1 MKTLRTLVLIASL
14 SLAVQAEQNSVA
26 DQKINVEENAS
37 TMIELKDQIKEVFVA
52 NPEIADVQVS
62 GGSNINVLGKRNGNT
77 TIVVTNHE
85 YKPIAKLNI
94 EVRKD
99 LSQLKNTAK
108 EIFPNENI
116 KFDSTPGSI
125 IVKGE
130 ASSPAVAQQIETLAS
145 DFTQKGQNVRNMAS
159 VNTSTQV
166 LLKVK
171 VAEVKRSVLNSFAIN
186 WSSIINGSNLTYG
199 IFNGR
204 APFSSG
210 ALVPAAK
217 NEDGLPGSI
226 GARYDNGSHGNYAAI
241 LDALNSEGLG
251 TTLAEPNLIT
261 TSGETASFLV
271 GGEFPYPVPQN
282 QNVTIE
288 FKKFGISLS
297 FTPTVLSSDQIFL
310 KVRPEVSELDYSKPL
325 SFLVGNN
332 ATVTL
337 PGIKTSVVETAV
349 ELGSG
354 QGLAIAGLISSSTTN
369 NYSDLPGLSDIPI
382 LGTLFR
388 SSNFQNK
395 QSELVVI
402 VTPYI
407 IKPTSDPNALKLPT
421 DKLHQASAL
430 ESLLY
435 RRLNR
440 PNVDTNN
447 VNMIN
452 ADPLYGAAG
461 FNLED

>member
-1 MKTLRTLVLIASL
+1 MTIIKTLALTLLIITA
-14 SLAVQAEQNSVA
+14 QA
-26 DQKINVEENAS
+26 DQTVVIEENAS
-37 TMIELKDQIKEVFVA
+37 KMIELNEQIKEVFVA
-52 NPEIADVQVS
+52 NPKIADVQVS
-62 GGSNINVLGKRNGNT
+62 GGSGVNILGKEPGNT

-85 YKPIAKLNI
+85 YKPIAKYDVQ
-94 EVRKD
+94 VRKD
-99 LSQLKNTAK
+99 LTQLQNTAK

-116 KFDSTPGSI
+116 KFDSTPSSI
-125 IVKGE
+125 VMKGE
-130 ASSPAVAQQIETLAS
+130 ASSPAVSQKLETLAS
-145 DFTQKGQNVRNMAS
+145 DYVQKGQNVRNMAS
-159 VNTSTQV
+159 INTSTQV

-171 VAEVKRSVLNSFAIN
+171 VAEVKRSLLNSFAIN

-204 APFSSG
+204 SPFSGGSFQRATSVG
-210 ALVPAAK
+210 VT
-217 NEDGLPGSI
+217 PGTL
-226 GARYDNGSHGNYAAI
+226 GARYDNGSHGNYTAL

-251 TTLAEPNLIT
+251 TVLAEPNLIT

-282 QNVTIE
+282 QNITIE

-297 FTPTVLSSDQIFL
+297 FTPTVLASDQIFL
-310 KVRPEVSELDYSKPL
+310 KVRPEVSELDKGNSL

-354 QGLAIAGLISSSTTN
+354 QGLAIAGLISSSLVN
-369 NYSDLPGLSDIPI
+369 NYSDLPGIADIPI
-382 LGTLFR
+382 IGNLFK
-388 SSNFQNK
+388 SSSFQRN

-407 IKPTSDPNALKLPT
+407 VKPTSDPNALKLPT

-430 ESLLY
+430 EALLY
-435 RRLNR
+435 KRLNR
-440 PNVDTNN
+440 TDVDANN

>member
-1 MKTLRTLVLIASL
+1 MKMIQTLILAIVPFL
-14 SLAVQAEQNSVA
+14 SAYAA
-26 DQKINVEENAS
+26 DQTVVVEENAS
-37 TMIELKDQIKEVFVA
+37 KLIEMNDQIKEIFVA
-52 NPEIADVQVS
+52 NPKIADVQVS
-62 GGSNINVLGKRNGNT
+62 GGSGVNILGKEPGNT
-77 TIVVTNHE
+77 TIVVTNHQ
-85 YKPIAKLNI
+85 YKPIAKLNVQ
-94 EVRKD
+94 VRKD
-99 LSQLKNTAK
+99 LTQLQNTAK

-116 KFDSTPGSI
+116 KFDSTPSSI
-125 IVKGE
+125 VMKGE
-130 ASSPAVAQQIETLAS
+130 ASSPAVSQKLETLAS
-145 DFTQKGQNVRNMAS
+145 DYVQKGQNVRNMAS
-159 VNTSTQV
+159 INTSTQV

-204 APFSSG
+204 TPFS
-210 ALVPAAK
+210 
-217 NEDGLPGSI
+217 DGSFSRATSIGDVTPGSI
-226 GARYDNGSHGNYAAI
+226 GAKYSNGSHGNYSAL

-251 TTLAEPNLIT
+251 TVLAEPNLIT

-282 QNVTIE
+282 QNITIE

-310 KVRPEVSELDYSKPL
+310 KVRPEVSELDKENSL

-332 ATVTL
+332 STVTL

-354 QGLAIAGLISSSTTN
+354 QGLAIAGLISSSLVN
-369 NYSDLPGLSDIPI
+369 NYSDLPGIADIPLI
-382 LGTLFR
+382 GALFK
-388 SSNFQNK
+388 SSSFQRN

-407 IKPTSDPNALKLPT
+407 VKPTSDPNALKLPT
-421 DKLHQASAL
+421 DNLHQASAL
-430 ESLLY
+430 EALLY
-435 RRLNR
+435 KRLNR
-440 PNVDTNN
+440 PNVDADN
-447 VNMIN
+447 VNMIK
-452 ADPLYGAAG
+452 ADPLYGDAG

>member
-1 MKTLRTLVLIASL
+1 MNSLKFLGLITLLVLPIKANQT
-14 SLAVQAEQNSVA
+14 VM
-26 DQKINVEENAS
+26 VEENTS
-37 TMIELKDQIKEVFVA
+37 QLVELNDQIKEIFVA
-52 NPEIADVQVS
+52 NPKIADVQVS
-62 GGSNINVLGKRNGNT
+62 GGTSVNVLGKESGST
-77 TIVVTNHE
+77 TIVVTNNQ
-85 YKPIAKLNI
+85 YKPIAKLD
-94 EVRKD
+94 VQVKKD

-116 KFDSTPGSI
+116 KFDSTPAGI
-125 IVKGE
+125 ILKGE
-130 ASSPAVAQQIETLAS
+130 ASSPAIAQKIESLAS
-145 DFTQKGQNVRNMAS
+145 DYAPKGQNVRNLTS
-159 VNTSTQV
+159 VNQSTQV

-186 WSSIINGSNLTYG
+186 WSSIINGSRLTYG

-204 APFSSG
+204 APFANNSFQRASSIG
-210 ALVPAAK
+210 T
-217 NEDGLPGSI
+217 DLPGSL
-226 GARYDNGSHGNYAAI
+226 GVRYDNGTNGNYTAL

-251 TTLAEPNLIT
+251 TVLAEPNLIT

-282 QNVTIE
+282 QNITIE
-288 FKKFGISLS
+288 FKKFGISLA
-297 FTPTVLSSDQIFL
+297 FTPTVISSDHIFL
-310 KVRPEVSELDYSKPL
+310 KVRPEVSELDRENSL

-332 ATVTL
+332 STVTL

-354 QGLAIAGLISSSTTN
+354 QGLAIAGLISSSLTN
-369 NYSDLPGLSDIPI
+369 KYADLPGFSDIPI
-382 LGTLFR
+382 LGALFR
-388 SSNFQNK
+388 SSNFQRN

-407 IKPTSDPNALKLPT
+407 VKPTSDPNGLKLPT

-430 ESLLY
+430 ESLLF

-440 PNVDTNN
+440 PDVEGDNI
-447 VNMIN
+447 NMIN

>member
-1 MKTLRTLVLIASL
+1 MNVIKTLLIIIAFHL
-14 SLAVQAEQNSVA
+14 SAQANQTVV
-26 DQKINVEENAS
+26 VEENAS
-37 TMIELKDQIKEVFVA
+37 TMIELKEPIKEIFVA
-52 NPEIADVQVS
+52 NPKIADVQVS
-62 GGSNINVLGKRNGNT
+62 GGSGINILGKEPGKT
-77 TIVVTNHE
+77 TIVVTNNE
-85 YKPIAKLNI
+85 YKPIGKYEI
-94 EVRKD
+94 QVRKD
-99 LSQLKNTAK
+99 LTQLQNTAK

-116 KFDSTPGSI
+116 KFDATPSSI
-125 IVKGE
+125 VMKGE
-130 ASSPAVAQQIETLAS
+130 ASSPAVSQKLETLAS
-145 DFTQKGQNVRNMAS
+145 DYVQKGQNVRNMAS

-171 VAEVKRSVLNSFAIN
+171 VAEVKRTLLNSFAIN

-204 APFSSG
+204 NPFSGG
-210 ALVPAAK
+210 AFQRATSVG
-217 NEDGLPGSI
+217 NVTPGAI
-226 GARYDNGSHGNYAAI
+226 GARYDNGSHGNYTAL

-251 TTLAEPNLIT
+251 TVLAEPNLIT

-297 FTPTVLSSDQIFL
+297 FTPTVLAADQIFL
-310 KVRPEVSELDYSKPL
+310 KVRPEVSELDYSNKL
-325 SFLVGNN
+325 SFSVGNN
-332 ATVTL
+332 AAAEL

-354 QGLAIAGLISSSTTN
+354 QGLAIAGLISSSMANT
-369 NYSDLPGLSDIPI
+369 YSDMPGLADLPI
-382 LGTLFR
+382 IGPLFR
-388 SSNFQNK
+388 SSTFQNN

-407 IKPTSDPNALKLPT
+407 VKPTSDPNALKVPT
-421 DKLHQASAL
+421 DKLHHASAL
-430 ESLLY
+430 EALLFK
-435 RRLNR
+435 RLNR
-440 PNVDTNN
+440 PDVDTQN